1 MAYSGRSFVP
11 EAKVVKSVVG
21 KFRDDSKF
29 DVAVLMNWS
38 ELLFMHEPVRT
49 LTPGCTGNFGGI

>member
-1 MAYSGRSFVP
+1 MT
-11 EAKVVKSVVG
+11 EAKAVKSVVG

-38 ELLFMHEPVRT
+38 ELFMHEPVRT
-49 LTPGCTGNFGGI
+49 LTPGCTGSFAGI

>member
-1 MAYSGRSFVP
+1 VT
-11 EAKVVKSVVG
+11 EAKAVKSVVG

>member
-1 MAYSGRSFVP
+1 MAYSGRFFVP

-38 ELLFMHEPVRT
+38 ELFMHEPVRT
-49 LTPGCTGNFGGI
+49 LTPGCTGSFAGI